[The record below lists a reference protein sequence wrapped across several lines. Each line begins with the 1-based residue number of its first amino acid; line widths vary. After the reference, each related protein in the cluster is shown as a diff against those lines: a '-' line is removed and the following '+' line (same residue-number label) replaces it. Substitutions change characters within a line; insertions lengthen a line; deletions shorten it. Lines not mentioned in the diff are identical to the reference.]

1 MRASSTTTFTTICL
15 ATLAVASAAGFGR
28 AAEPASASGTAAAAP
43 ANAQAAEDLARK
55 AEIMNSTRWRRAIF
69 ELGEWL
75 SSQQIYTPDQVHA
88 IKADFNRRVAGMS
101 SYELEYLLDDL
112 DAKFKVMDSPEAKD
126 ARAWVGQYLAAMS
139 DQKRAETL
147 KDVPDVVKMS
157 AAQLEQ
163 EIGKIEAERSRL
175 QQRQAAFDQGRAQ
188 RVQFAED
195 SRQQTAA
202 ASAAAMAEAR
212 ASFSPYRS
220 QGSGETPFANV
231 TIGADR
237 EFMGWGFGFF

>member
-1 MRASSTTTFTTICL
+1 MRISSTTGVFL
-15 ATLAVASAAGFGR
+15 AALAVASCAGRGQMLAAD
-28 AAEPASASGTAAAAP
+28 PASEVPAAAP
-43 ANAQAAEDLARK
+43 AGDNAAEDLVRK
-55 AEIMNSTRWRRAIF
+55 AEIMNSARWRRAIF

-75 SSQQIYTPDQVHA
+75 SSQQIYTSDQVHA
-88 IKADFNRRVAGMS
+88 IKADFNRRVARMS

-112 DAKFKVMDSPEAKD
+112 DAKFKVMDTPEAKD

-139 DQKRAETL
+139 DQKRAQTL

-157 AAQLEQ
+157 AGQLEQ

-175 QQRQAAFDQGRAQ
+175 QQRQSAFDQSRAQ

-195 SRQQTAA
+195 SRQATAA
-202 ASAAAMAEAR
+202 ASAAAMAQAR
-212 ASFSPYRS
+212 ASYSPYRS

-231 TIGADR
+231 RTGADM

>member
-1 MRASSTTTFTTICL
+1 MKIFCTTGVFL
-15 ATLAVASAAGFGR
+15 AALAVASCAGRGRTFAAD
-28 AAEPASASGTAAAAP
+28 PASGAPAAAP
-43 ANAQAAEDLARK
+43 AGETATEDLVRK
-55 AEIMNSTRWRRAIF
+55 AEIMNSPRWRRAIF

-88 IKADFNRRVAGMS
+88 IKADFNSRVARMS

-112 DAKFKVMDSPEAKD
+112 DAKFKVMDTPEARD

-139 DQKRAETL
+139 DQMRAQTL

-157 AAQLEQ
+157 AGQLQQ

-175 QQRQAAFDQGRAQ
+175 QQRQSAFDESRAQ

-195 SRQQTAA
+195 SRKATAA
-202 ASAAAMAEAR
+202 ASAAAMAQAR

-220 QGSGETPFANV
+220 QGSGEAPFANV
-231 TIGADR
+231 RTGADM

>member
-1 MRASSTTTFTTICL
+1 MRITSTLIVG
-15 ATLAVASAAGFGR
+15 LAVLALQLHADRAR
-28 AAEPASASGTAAAAP
+28 CAAEEPAATAP
-43 ANAQAAEDLARK
+43 AADSAAEDLVRK
-55 AEIMNSTRWRRAIF
+55 AEIMNSPRWRRAIF

-75 SSQQIYTPDQVHA
+75 ATQQIYTPDQVHG
-88 IKADFNRRVAGMS
+88 IKADFNRRVAVMS

-112 DAKFKVMDSPEAKD
+112 EVKFKVMDTPEARD

-157 AAQLEQ
+157 AGQLEQ
-163 EIGKIEAERSRL
+163 EIGKIESERSRL
-175 QQRQAAFDQGRAQ
+175 QQRQASFDQSRQ
-188 RVQFAED
+188 QMVQLAED
-195 SRQQTAA
+195 SRKETAA
-202 ASAAAMAEAR
+202 ASAAAMSQAR

-231 TIGADR
+231 RTGADM
-237 EFMGWGFGFF
+237 EFMGWGMGFGFF